1 MQLLQS
7 LFSIAINTSDS
18 TDDPNQIEYSRSKLD
33 IAKENLKVTIT
44 KLTSS
49 ITDWAI
55 VLIKFGSK
63 ISVLEIFHST
73 NSTPKDIYLLINQ
86 LKWFS
91 GKQTGIIN
99 MSKIDK
105 MTILKSLRRYLSKE
119 SITPRGNAL
128 DTRVKLVFLIEI
140 REATYT
146 KLYPQ
151 SKKLM
156 KDFLAD

>member
-18 TDDPNQIEYSRSKLD
+18 IDDPNQIDYSRSKLD

-86 LKWFS
+86 LK
-91 GKQTGIIN
+91 
-99 MSKIDK
+99 
-105 MTILKSLRRYLSKE
+105 
-119 SITPRGNAL
+119 
-128 DTRVKLVFLIEI
+128 
-140 REATYT
+140 
-146 KLYPQ
+146 
-151 SKKLM
+151 
-156 KDFLAD
+156 